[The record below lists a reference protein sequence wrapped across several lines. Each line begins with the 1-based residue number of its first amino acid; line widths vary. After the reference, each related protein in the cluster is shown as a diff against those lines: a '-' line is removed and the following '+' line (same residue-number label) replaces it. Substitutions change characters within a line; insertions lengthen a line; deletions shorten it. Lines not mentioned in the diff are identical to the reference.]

1 MVEVNFL
8 AVHRSLR
15 EKRMAQVVISEM
27 MRRKRKLGFPQAFYT
42 SGHSMPT
49 PFCTIHY
56 MNRFI
61 NCEKLVDI
69 KYTNLPPGK
78 TMQQFSRIYKLPPK
92 DGIKIEGKI
101 RRMELKDAK

>member
-15 EKRMAQVVISEM
+15 AKRMAQVVISEM

-69 KYTNLPPGK
+69 GYVPL
-78 TMQQFSRIYKLPPK
+78 PK
-92 DGIKIEGKI
+92 DKGMKDFISMMKLHEKKKINI
-101 RRMELKDAK
+101 

>member
-1 MVEVNFL
+1 
-8 AVHRSLR
+8 
-15 EKRMAQVVISEM
+15 M

-78 TMQQFSRIYKLPPK
+78 TMKQFQRIYKLPPK
-92 DGIKIEGKI
+92 EDIKIEGKI
-101 RRMELKDAK
+101 RPMEVKDAK